1 MAGPP
6 PPISWVINTGNAARR
21 RAPLFDH
28 IVRTQDRY
36 NQAQG
41 AINAGGIG
49 YYGFL
54 SFFPLMALALF
65 VVGRIAEIYPR
76 ARDGLTS
83 GITAAFPG
91 IIGTGDHQISLE
103 DVQRLA
109 ATLGWIGLAGAL
121 LTGLGW
127 MSAMRTALLDVF
139 DVPQDAKPDF
149 FFGKIR
155 DVVTLPV
162 LGLTLAVSVG
172 LSSLVA
178 RFSTQLLEWL
188 ELSEGLAP
196 LLRVLSVLV
205 GVATSTLLFWAMY
218 VLLGRPRTPRRSL
231 WQGALLAA
239 FAFEILKF
247 LAAWLLGHTAGQP
260 AFQIFGI
267 ALIVVIWINYFARI
281 ALYGAAWAHTTRR
294 ARNRRA
300 AAAEAVEPAAAPTGE
315 AAKVPEAP
323 APGDTDALR
332 RRVEAARA
340 DPERRREIAAAAV
353 GEPDVEAPLPR
364 RTSTLPAFVAGA
376 GSALAV
382 VALLRRRS
390 GGRGRASR

>member
-1 MAGPP
+1 
-6 PPISWVINTGNAARR
+6 
-21 RAPLFDH
+21 
-28 IVRTQDRY
+28 
-36 NQAQG
+36 
-41 AINAGGIG
+41 
-49 YYGFL
+49 
-54 SFFPLMALALF
+54 MALALF
-65 VVGRIAEIYPR
+65 VVGRIAEFYPR
-76 ARDGLTS
+76 ARDDLTA

-91 IIGTGDHQISLE
+91 IIGTGEQQISLD

-139 DVPQDAKPDF
+139 EVPQDAKPDF
-149 FFGKIR
+149 VFGKIR
-155 DVVTLPV
+155 DLVTLPV
-162 LGLTLAVSVG
+162 LGLTLAVSVA

-188 ELSEGLAP
+188 ALSEGLAP
-196 LLRVLSVLV
+196 LLRVLSVVV

-294 ARNRRA
+294 ARDRRA
-300 AAAEAVEPAAAPTGE
+300 AAEPVESRRPRRRGGRRSRRGAPT
-315 AAKVPEAP
+315 
-323 APGDTDALR
+323 PGDTDALR

-340 DPERRREIAAAAV
+340 DPERRREIAAAAAGSPMSRPRCGV
-353 GEPDVEAPLPR
+353 VPAPCPPSPPAWARPLPSSPCSGGAPAVGDVRHVTVGPVAAACAPVR
-364 RTSTLPAFVAGA
+364 RVGVARVVRHSATSQAQQTPQ
-376 GSALAV
+376 
-382 VALLRRRS
+382 RRRS
-390 GGRGRASR
+390 PLPGRSGG